1 MHNPW
6 ELHNA
11 DEIYLKA
18 FPEQIFVVFFKI
30 DESKTTKEQL
40 KIVAVINLTYRA
52 CVRTRGP
59 MLWKFLTYRDW

>member
-40 KIVAVINLTYRA
+40 KIVAVIDLNI
-52 CVRTRGP
+52 
-59 MLWKFLTYRDW
+59 